1 MFLTFKIQ
9 FFILVA
15 FAYHVVN
22 GRTLIEHYPNDIFTK
37 EALNDY
43 PIIGVLSQ
51 EQSYY
56 LDGKFPGKYS
66 SYIAASYVKF
76 VEGGGAR
83 VVPIW

>member
-1 MFLTFKIQ
+1 MWKVLIFLKFY
-9 FFILVA
+9 FIYEIVSCKA
-15 FAYHVVN
+15 IF
-22 GRTLIEHYPNDIFTK
+22 TIPNDLL
-37 EALNDY
+37 EAVEVNND
-43 PIIGVLSQ
+43 PMIGILAE

-56 LDGKFPGKYS
+56 LDGKFPGQFS

>member
-1 MFLTFKIQ
+1 MLFKFKFQ
-9 FFILVA
+9 FFILLV
-15 FAYHVVN
+15 FAYHMVN
-22 GRTLIEHYPNDIFTK
+22 GRTLIESHTNDIFNK

-56 LDGKFPGKYS
+56 LDGKFPGQFS

-76 VEGGGAR
+76 IEGGGAR

>member
-1 MFLTFKIQ
+1 MWKI
-9 FFILVA
+9 
-15 FAYHVVN
+15 
-22 GRTLIEHYPNDIFTK
+22 LIIVGLCHLAGFTSARQLLRQADDLLEAVPIND
-37 EALNDY
+37 E
-43 PIIGVLSQ
+43 PIIGVLTQ

-56 LDGKFPGKYS
+56 LDGKFPGQFS

>member
-1 MFLTFKIQ
+1 MCKLVVLVVAVFAGLTEGLSIVNSNRE
-9 FFILVA
+9 LA
-15 FAYHVVN
+15 AYPIVN
-22 GRTLIEHYPNDIFTK
+22 DE
-37 EALNDY
+37 

-51 EQSYY
+51 EISYY
-56 LDGKFPGKYS
+56 LEGKYPGQFS

>member
-1 MFLTFKIQ
+1 MPK
-9 FFILVA
+9 FFFVTAICGLAALANCREIVSKQIDA
-15 FAYHVVN
+15 VP
-22 GRTLIEHYPNDIFTK
+22 IND
-37 EALNDY
+37 E
-43 PIIGVLSQ
+43 PMIGVLSL

-56 LDGKFPGKYS
+56 LDGKYPGAYN

>member
-1 MFLTFKIQ
+1 MWKI
-9 FFILVA
+9 FFSIGFCA
-15 FAYHVVN
+15 FAGVTDGNALVTKTVDLFEAVPVN
-22 GRTLIEHYPNDIFTK
+22 DE
-37 EALNDY
+37 

-51 EQSYY
+51 EISFY
-56 LDGKFPGKYS
+56 LDGKYPGLYN